1 MKVLRYFSGISL
13 VICSILLVTGC
24 SDDFLDRP
32 PLGSLDNSTWINTE
46 DAGSK
51 MLSMCYLKLHQLT
64 PYQCPLPGL
73 SFFSRRQS
81 LCPYSLLPRIPGRCI
96 FSFHLKSAPC
106 PKGNKKRVM
115 IADL

>member
-1 MKVLRYFSGISL
+1 
-13 VICSILLVTGC
+13 
-24 SDDFLDRP
+24 
-32 PLGSLDNSTWINTE
+32 
-46 DAGSK
+46 
-51 MLSMCYLKLHQLT
+51 MLSMCYLKLYQLT

-106 PKGNKKRVM
+106 PKGNKKKSHDRRLV
-115 IADL
+115 ALATHHVFKLFYLKYDLFNFHYGYQQSLMYMLYQKLIVVSTYL